1 VAQSESSYA
10 AQLLKQKGFSA
21 DKLRLQIKVLPEE
34 KVQEPKRNS
43 KEASAEERKFLE
55 TIRRVGELVSRGEG
69 RSALQSLDDF
79 MAEPGQDRQ
88 LRMSLLHFAAV
99 TAMQIGDL
107 KTAQRYC
114 EERLSYT
121 PQDPMALYALADCL
135 AWQGETNDAA
145 RRAADCRR
153 AALSQGE
160 HGKGIV
166 ELVEK
171 RFPELKGEP

>member
-1 VAQSESSYA
+1 
-10 AQLLKQKGFSA
+10 
-21 DKLRLQIKVLPEE
+21 LPETE
-34 KVQEPKRNS
+34 EVREPKWNS
-43 KEASAEERKFLE
+43 KEASAQERELLE

-69 RSALQSLDDF
+69 RKAAQLLDDF
-79 MAEPGQDRQ
+79 MAKPGQDRK
-88 LRMSLLHFAAV
+88 LRMRLLGHFAAV
-99 TAMQIGDL
+99 TATQIGDL

-135 AWQGETNDAA
+135 ARQGETDEAG

-153 AALSQGE
+153 AALSQDDAL
-160 HGKGIV
+160 GKGIV